1 LGIISLELFLGVH
14 PFDPT
19 YLENHFSIVE
29 NILQNKFL
37 VETKDVKADPRM
49 VELAGKT
56 LRQQPFER
64 FRNYQLFNAFLE
76 KNISK

>member
-1 LGIISLELFLGVH
+1 MFLGVH
-14 PFDPT
+14 PFDPI

-29 NILQNKFL
+29 NILQNKFSI
-37 VETKDVKADPRM
+37 ETKDVKADSRM

-64 FRNYQLFNAFLE
+64 FRNYKLFHEYIENHTG
-76 KNISK
+76 K